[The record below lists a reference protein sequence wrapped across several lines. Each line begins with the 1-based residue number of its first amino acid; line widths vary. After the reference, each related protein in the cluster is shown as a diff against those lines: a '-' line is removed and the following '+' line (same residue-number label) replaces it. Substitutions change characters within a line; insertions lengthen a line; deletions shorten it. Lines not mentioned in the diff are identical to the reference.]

1 MLPRNNEQ
9 QRSKSSR
16 GLAALSIVL
25 GFVMVLQFWPR
36 STPLHLQEGALLTD
50 THSFKQAAGLPQVT
64 TRAPY
69 DPALNPLAVPPGKAR
84 NLPSIRVEDTLNERT
99 KSTKYGGTYS
109 VFCSVFSFLFLSN
122 LLTKTFIIVWFL
134 GAGDKKHLGGFTVF
148 DVAGVS
154 PSVWKYMV
162 ETLGVHSLLDVGCGR
177 GTSTTWFLKHG
188 VDILCAEGSHDA
200 YEKTFLPD
208 PATQMVEHDF
218 SRGPWW
224 PEKTYD
230 AVWAVE
236 FLEHVNVQYH
246 FNYIT
251 AFRKCALLF
260 VSSSRWGGWHHV
272 EVHKDEWW
280 IRKYESYGFHY
291 DDTLTQKV
299 RALAS
304 AEKKNETAIA
314 PNGKSYN
321 AQHIWLSMKV
331 FVNPAVASMPQHAH
345 LFPEFGCFQ
354 NGKGAER
361 LHRECGTGR
370 EGLLETP
377 LAKDFYPLKLT
388 AEMDKEWEDLIRSKI
403 AAAEGVVVSGSTEFA
418 DAVIQDSPVV
428 QEDPEAATE

>member
-1 MLPRNNEQ
+1 MLSRNDR
-9 QRSKSSR
+9 RSQSSRVLSLKSSYSI
-16 GLAALSIVL
+16 AALSLVL
-25 GFVMVLQFWPR
+25 GFVAFLQFSPR
-36 STPLHLQEGALLTD
+36 SSELDGALLAD
-50 THSFKQAAGLPQVT
+50 TRSFHAPLPQVT
-64 TRAPY
+64 PTRKASDPY
-69 DPALNPLAVPPGKAR
+69 DPAKNPLAVPPGKAK
-84 NLPSIRVEDTLNERT
+84 NLPSIRVEDTIHERK
-99 KSTKYGGTYS
+99 KSTKYG
-109 VFCSVFSFLFLSN
+109 
-122 LLTKTFIIVWFL
+122 

-162 ETLGVHSLLDVGCGR
+162 GTLGVHSLLDVGCGR

-230 AVWAVE
+230 AAWAVE

-272 EVHKDEWW
+272 EVHQDEWW
-280 IRKYESYGFHY
+280 IRKYEAYGFHY
-291 DDTLTQKV
+291 DESLTQKV
-299 RALAS
+299 RSIAS
-304 AEKKNETAIA
+304 EEKRNATAIA

-331 FVNPAVASMPQHAH
+331 FVNPAVAAMPQHAH

-354 NGKGAER
+354 QNGGPKTR
-361 LHRECGTGR
+361 THRECGTGKD
-370 EGLLETP
+370 GKLETP
-377 LAKDFYPLKLT
+377 LAKEFYPLELT
-388 AEMDKEWEDLIRSKI
+388 PAMDKEWEDLIRSKI
-403 AAAEGVVVSGSTEFA
+403 AAAEGTVVSGDTDFA
-418 DAVIQDSPVV
+418 DILGDRNPEGQ
-428 QEDPEAATE
+428 EAAAE